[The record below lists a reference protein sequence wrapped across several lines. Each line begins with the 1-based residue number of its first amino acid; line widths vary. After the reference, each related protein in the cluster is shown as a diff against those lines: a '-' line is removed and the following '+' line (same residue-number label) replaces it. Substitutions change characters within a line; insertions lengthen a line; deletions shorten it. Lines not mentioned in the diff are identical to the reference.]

1 MRQCV
6 HCQAELPDNAQFC
19 SRCGTPVDA
28 NQHRA
33 SDDAEGERETE
44 QTQIADEMSL
54 EVKSEE
60 ELSQGEQERP
70 AGEEERGA
78 ALSQGE
84 QDLVAAS
91 EAVRGDA
98 EVKAEQELAAS
109 SEMVQDEAEADTATL
124 QAEESPRAEAARPG
138 KASAEQEA
146 GEAGLDA
153 ELQTVSEMPTA
164 ELAAARDAVSE
175 MPTAE
180 LANVRDAVSEMSTAE
195 LADLRQA
202 VSKMPVPDT
211 DQPVQDENTLVEPQ
225 FSPARQGKGKARRGV
240 VLLIVVLVV
249 VVVLAGGVGAL
260 VALRQNTLAGAASQC
275 TGQQSG
281 CTQHTPGA
289 GNAGV
294 TRLVFSGAV
303 SGPLTV
309 SASPDCQATSTGSFR
324 TWMVSLSG
332 VVGEQLYNFG
342 FVINRYHGPGTY
354 SADTAS
360 AVILLDLPGEA
371 TNNGWGNVAPTDTG
385 GITVSK
391 GEQTG
396 SINAVLSGFGS
407 RKGTQ
412 VQVSGNW
419 AC

>member
-164 ELAAARDAVSE
+164 ELAA
-175 MPTAE
+175 
-180 LANVRDAVSEMSTAE
+180 VRDAVSEMSTAE

>member
-33 SDDAEGERETE
+33 SDDAEGEGETE

-54 EVKSEE
+54 EVKPEE
-60 ELSQGEQERP
+60 ELSQGEQEQEQERP

-98 EVKAEQELAAS
+98 EVKAEQDLAAS

-124 QAEESPRAEAARPG
+124 QAEESPRAEG
-138 KASAEQEA
+138 EASAEQEA

-175 MPTAE
+175 MSTAE
-180 LANVRDAVSEMSTAE
+180 LANVRDAVSEMPTAE

-202 VSKMPVPDT
+202 VSEMPVPDT
-211 DQPVQDENTLVEPQ
+211 DQPVQDENTLVKPQ

>member
-33 SDDAEGERETE
+33 SDDAEGEGETE

-54 EVKSEE
+54 EVKPEE
-60 ELSQGEQERP
+60 ELSQGEQEQEQERP

-98 EVKAEQELAAS
+98 EVKAEQDLAAS

-124 QAEESPRAEAARPG
+124 QAEESPRAEG
-138 KASAEQEA
+138 EASAEQEA

-164 ELAAARDAVSE
+164 ELA
-175 MPTAE
+175 
-180 LANVRDAVSEMSTAE
+180 
-195 LADLRQA
+195 DLRQA
-202 VSKMPVPDT
+202 VSEMPVPDT
-211 DQPVQDENTLVEPQ
+211 DQPVQDENTLVKPQ